1 MTTNHIERL
10 DQALI
15 RPGRVDMMEFIGNAG
30 PEQARRLFVRFY
42 GRDGSSSSLGLL
54 RETNTDEGQEQ
65 PVELEV
71 IGEAESKKEAEQRE
85 DMAILSY
92 AKALEDRLEK
102 EAMQGREPSMAS
114 LQGHFIR
121 YSAEEAITHLDELF
135 LPPPAPSS

>member
-30 PEQARRLFVRFY
+30 PEQARRLFVQFY
-42 GRDGSSSSLGLL
+42 GRGGSSERLVES
-54 RETNTDEGQEQ
+54 DDAK

-71 IGEAESKKEAEQRE
+71 IGEEKSLKEGEEQKEKEKE
-85 DMAILSY
+85 DAVIRSF
-92 AKALEDRLEK
+92 AKTLEDRLHK
-102 EAMQGREPSMAS
+102 EAAQGREPSMAS

-121 YSAEEAITHLDELF
+121 YSAEEAITRLDELF
-135 LPPPAPSS
+135 IPPPSPSS